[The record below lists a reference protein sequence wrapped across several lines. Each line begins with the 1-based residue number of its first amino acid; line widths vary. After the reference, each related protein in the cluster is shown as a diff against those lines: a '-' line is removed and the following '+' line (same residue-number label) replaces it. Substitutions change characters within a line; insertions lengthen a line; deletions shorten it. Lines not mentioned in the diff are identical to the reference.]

1 MNMKILVVFL
11 LTILVI
17 MSFVQGV
24 QINNIKKS
32 FSGDS
37 SAVAA
42 QSNPSAINTYNQPT
56 ANVPQMVGGC

>member
-1 MNMKILVVFL
+1 MNMKILIVFL
-11 LTILVI
+11 LAILVI
-17 MSFVQGV
+17 ISFVQSA

-37 SAVAA
+37 SAVVA
-42 QSNPSAINTYNQPT
+42 QSNPSAINTYNQPA